1 MLLSLQ
7 VFSGETS
14 GPSQDQSEEKKE
26 FKKRSNTGVTS
37 KYQDFL
43 RVTSQ
48 LNRIFGKLIL
58 ICATKVSLS

>member
-14 GPSQDQSEEKKE
+14 GPFQYQSEEKKE
-26 FKKRSNTGVTS
+26 VKKRSNTDVTS

-48 LNRIFGKLIL
+48 LNGAFGKLIL
-58 ICATKVSLS
+58 ICATKVSFS